1 MRLWTGRGIGWEA
14 ASITKVR
21 KQSPQPSSDGETKMC
36 RREGS
41 LVRTGGQQLQMEP
54 TSLRRGKPG
63 MPGNTGNGLV
73 KRKRMKKCVG
83 TSEGWAVFLL
93 VTGQPCLSPTP
104 LFSARREATKFL
116 RVPGL
121 RGMSVTNT
129 SDDVVTC
136 RTLGFSILGESEH
149 LVFRRHGCII
159 SEESVLLLWSLS
171 GGLGMEREGM
181 DVK

>member
-1 MRLWTGRGIGWEA
+1 M
-14 ASITKVR
+14 
-21 KQSPQPSSDGETKMC
+21 
-36 RREGS
+36 
-41 LVRTGGQQLQMEP
+41 
-54 TSLRRGKPG
+54 
-63 MPGNTGNGLV
+63 
-73 KRKRMKKCVG
+73 
-83 TSEGWAVFLL
+83 
-93 VTGQPCLSPTP
+93 VTGQLCLSPTP
-104 LFSARREATKFL
+104 LFSERREATKFL

-171 GGLGMEREGM
+171 GGLGMEREGI